1 MIILHASITEYLLI
15 FGSAAGT
22 EGHSGAHLA
31 DDYFTILSGTQ
42 TAGFL
47 GELRPRVQFSD
58 RSGLCRSLLTSR
70 RSTGPV
76 INITTPSTRPATTA

>member
-1 MIILHASITEYLLI
+1 MMVLHASITEYLIL

-31 DDYFTILSGTQ
+31 HDYFTIIAGRQ

-47 GELRPRVQFSD
+47 GEVNPRVGMSASSARQHY
-58 RSGLCRSLLTSR
+58 
-70 RSTGPV
+70 
-76 INITTPSTRPATTA
+76 

>member
-1 MIILHASITEYLLI
+1 MMVLHASITEYLIL

-31 DDYFTILSGTQ
+31 HDYFTIIAGRQ

-47 GELRPRVQFSD
+47 GEVNPRVRAFAS
-58 RSGLCRSLLTSR
+58 CA
-70 RSTGPV
+70 
-76 INITTPSTRPATTA
+76 N